1 MYNNKR
7 SNSII
12 EICNVSKEFKVYQD
26 KHNSIKEKIL
36 FFKNRNYVKKR
47 VLNNINLKINK
58 SDKIAL
64 IGCNGCGKSTLLK
77 LISKIIYPNKG
88 NIIIKGKVVS
98 LLELGA
104 GIDQDFTGREN
115 IYFNASLFGLSYNEI
130 KKKEKEIIEFSGL
143 EDFIDN
149 PVRTY
154 SSGMY
159 VRLAFSIAV
168 NIESDI
174 IIIDEV
180 FAVGDISFQKK
191 CINKLKELSNT
202 DKTMIIVSH
211 DLDIIKKLCK
221 RTIWIKNGTIYKDDK
236 TNIVINEYMKESD

>member
-1 MYNNKR
+1 M
-7 SNSII
+7 
-12 EICNVSKEFKVYQD
+12 
-26 KHNSIKEKIL
+26 

-88 NIIIKGKVVS
+88 DIIIKGKVVS

>member
-1 MYNNKR
+1 
-7 SNSII
+7 
-12 EICNVSKEFKVYQD
+12 
-26 KHNSIKEKIL
+26 
-36 FFKNRNYVKKR
+36 
-47 VLNNINLKINK
+47 
-58 SDKIAL
+58 
-64 IGCNGCGKSTLLK
+64 
-77 LISKIIYPNKG
+77 
-88 NIIIKGKVVS
+88 
-98 LLELGA
+98 
-104 GIDQDFTGREN
+104 
-115 IYFNASLFGLSYNEI
+115 
-130 KKKEKEIIEFSGL
+130 
-143 EDFIDN
+143 
-149 PVRTY
+149 
-154 SSGMY
+154 MY